1 VAAVDVLVVHQYQV
15 VVQFQGALEAE
26 VKALV
31 IQVKRQVLVQL
42 IQVAAVVV
50 IDHQAELVV
59 RLEAVALALL

>member
-42 IQVAAVVV
+42 IQVVAVVV

>member
-1 VAAVDVLVVHQYQV
+1 VAAVDVLADHQCQV
-15 VVQFQGALEAE
+15 VVQFQEALEAA

-31 IQVKRQVLVQL
+31 MMVKLQALVQL
-42 IQVAAVVV
+42 TQVAAVVV

>member
-1 VAAVDVLVVHQYQV
+1 VAVADVLLAHQCQA
-15 VVQFQGALEAE
+15 VVQFQEALEAA

-31 IQVKRQVLVQL
+31 MMVKLQALVQL
-42 IQVAAVVV
+42 TQVAAVVV